1 MSHDTPFG
9 LGYTLIEADYQY
21 IAYLHRQRLRARL
34 LHIPFDYPL
43 QSCMMAMTYYFV
55 SAFEMTLTLEG
66 IIGKSNGDQQ
76 IKELFQ

>member
-9 LGYTLIEADYQY
+9 LGYTPIEADYQY

-66 IIGKSNGDQQ
+66 IIGKSDGDQQ